1 MSRKGD
7 IIIFSA
13 LIAVIVTG
21 IMILHLPTFIPLMVC
36 TGIVALYAIFALR
49 KNTSDILKTIA
60 GAALK
65 APWPLLLAIGALI
78 ASWVQC
84 GAVPLLVASG
94 LRIIKVQFF
103 LPLVLLICAAMSAV
117 TGSSWTTCGTLGI
130 AFIGISMS
138 LGIPT
143 GMTLGAVLCGAFFGD
158 KISRLSDFAVSTVSI
173 AEADFSRHVRLMLN
187 SAIPSLLISL
197 VLFFL
202 IGRSYAANEADFSS
216 INGIVSSLGQ
226 NFNLSPATLIPLIVL
241 VVTLLIKLPGI
252 IPIVMS
258 TLSAVIISI
267 TIQHCSFAETIISL
281 LRGFSIRTGHNLV
294 DSICNRGGMLS
305 MAKIALLVISAF
317 TMGAILKKT
326 DIMNTVASPVSRI
339 VKGRLSL
346 FAATYLISAAMA
358 FATGSGTIGV
368 IVSYNVL
375 SDFYDRFNI
384 DHAFFTRTICEMIT
398 IQQPIVIWG
407 SSGAFVAQCFGIG
420 AFVYAPYYFMA
431 YLLPLLGLLFAAI
444 GAAKAKAKGE
454 TE

>member
-7 IIIFSA
+7 IIIFAA

-49 KNTSDILKTIA
+49 KNTFDILKTIA

-103 LPLVLLICAAMSAV
+103 LPLVLLICSVMSAV

-130 AFIGISMS
+130 AFIGMSMS
-138 LGIPT
+138 LGIPA

-173 AEADFSRHVRLMLN
+173 AQADFSRHMRLMLQ
-187 SAIPSLLISL
+187 SAIPSLLVSL
-197 VLFFL
+197 ILFFF
-202 IGRSYAANEADFSS
+202 IGRSYATNEADFSNL
-216 INGIVSSLGQ
+216 NGIISTLGE
-226 NFNLSPATLIPLIVL
+226 NFNLSILTLIPLVIL
-241 VVTLLIKLPGI
+241 VTTLMLKLPGI
-252 IPIVMS
+252 LPLVMS
-258 TLSAVIISI
+258 TLSAVIISL
-267 TIQHCSFAETIISL
+267 TVQHCTFAGTLLPL
-281 LRGFSIRTGHNLV
+281 LRGFNIQSGHPLV

-305 MAKIALLVISAF
+305 MIKIALLVIFAF
-317 TMGAILKKT
+317 TMGAILKET
-326 DIMNTVASPVSRI
+326 DIMDTVASPVKKI
-339 VKGRLSL
+339 VRGRLSL
-346 FAATYLISAAMA
+346 FIATYLISAVMA
-358 FATGSGTIGV
+358 FTTGSGTIGV
-368 IVSYNVL
+368 IISYNVL
-375 SDFYDRFNI
+375 SSFYDRFKI
-384 DHAFFTRTICEMIT
+384 DHAVFTRTICEMIT

-407 SSGAFVAQCFGIG
+407 SSGAFVAQCFGLP
-420 AFVYAPYYFMA
+420 AAVYAPYYFIA
-431 YLLPLLGLLFAAI
+431 FLLPLFGLLFALTGWGYARET
-444 GAAKAKAKGE
+444 GE
-454 TE
+454 TT